1 MKAITYP
8 QHGGVEVLRYEDVPD
23 PKPEPHEV
31 LIKVRATGLNHNDLW
46 ARRGLPG
53 MKFPLPHIPGS
64 DVAGEVIGKGD
75 RVQSVEIGQKVV
87 IHPAISC
94 RICAACT
101 SGHEYFCR
109 QFKIYGFQTGPLN
122 GGYAEMI
129 RIPEANVIPKP
140 ERLSW
145 EEAAT
150 LPLCLLT
157 VWHMLITRAKMQPG
171 QDILVWGAGSG
182 IGSIAIQLAKAMHCR
197 VIATA
202 SSEEKARRA
211 KELGADEVVDPY
223 KQDVVAEVKK
233 FTNKKGVEIVFEHT
247 GEKTW
252 ERSMASLT
260 WGGTIVICGNTT
272 GFDAKTDLR
281 FLFSKQL
288 NLLGSHQGNK
298 AELVEAM
305 KLVDRGVIRPV
316 LDSAFPLK
324 DAAKAQQRMEESKH
338 FGGLVLVP

>member
-1 MKAITYP
+1 MKAIIYP
-8 QHGGVEVLRYEDVPD
+8 QHGGVEVLRYEEVPD
-23 PKPEPHEV
+23 PKPLPSEV
-31 LIKVRATGLNHNDLW
+31 LIKVRATGMNHNDLW

-53 MKFPLPHIPGS
+53 MKFLLPHIPGS
-64 DVAGEVIGKGD
+64 DVAGEVIGQGE

-87 IHPAISC
+87 VHPGVSC
-94 RICAACT
+94 RICPACA
-101 SGHEYFCR
+101 SGREYFCR
-109 QFKIYGFQTGPLN
+109 SFKIYGFQTGPLN

-145 EEAAT
+145 EEAAS

-171 QDILVWGAGSG
+171 QEILVWGAGSG
-182 IGSIAIQLAKAMHCR
+182 IGSIAIQIAKAMHCR
-197 VIATA
+197 VISTA
-202 SSEEKARRA
+202 STEEKAKRA
-211 KELGADEVVDPY
+211 RELGADEVVDPY

-233 FTNKKGVEIVFEHT
+233 FTNKRGVDLVFEHT

-272 GFDAKTDLR
+272 GFEAKTDLR
-281 FLFSKQL
+281 FLFNKQL

-298 AELVEAM
+298 AELVDAM
-305 KLVDRGVIRPV
+305 RLVEQGVIRPV
-316 LDSAFPLK
+316 VDSVFPLK

-338 FGGLVLVP
+338 FGSLVLVP

>member
-1 MKAITYP
+1 MKAIIYP
-8 QHGGVEVLRYEDVPD
+8 EHGGIEVLKYTDIPD
-23 PKPEPHEV
+23 PKPLPNEV

-46 ARRGLPG
+46 ARRGLQG

-64 DVAGEVIGKGD
+64 DVAGEVIGKGEL
-75 RVQSVEIGQKVV
+75 VTSVEIGQKVV

-94 RICAACT
+94 RNCAACT

-109 QFKIYGFQTGPLN
+109 NFKIYGFQTGPLN

-150 LPLCLLT
+150 VPLCLLT
-157 VWHMLITRAKMQPG
+157 VWHMLITRAKLQVG

-182 IGSIAIQLAKAMHCR
+182 IGSLAIQLARSMQCR
-197 VIATA
+197 VITTA
-202 SSEEKARRA
+202 SSEEKAKKAR
-211 KELGADEVVDPY
+211 ELGADETVNPHTE
-223 KQDVVAEVKK
+223 DVVAAVKK
-233 FTNKKGVEIVFEHT
+233 FTNKKGVEVVFEHT

-272 GFDAKTDLR
+272 GFEAKTDLR
-281 FLFSKQL
+281 FLFNKQL

-298 AELVEAM
+298 AELVEAL
-305 KLVDRGVIRPV
+305 KLVERGAIRPV
-316 LDSAFPLK
+316 VDSVFPLK
-324 DAAKAQQRMEESKH
+324 DAGKAQQRMEESKH

>member
-1 MKAITYP
+1 MKAIIYP
-8 QHGGVEVLRYEDVPD
+8 EHGGIEVLKYADVPD
-23 PKPEPHEV
+23 PKPLPNEV
-31 LIKVRATGLNHNDLW
+31 LIKVRASGLNHNDLW

-53 MKFPLPHIPGS
+53 MKFALPHIPGS
-64 DVAGEVIGKGD
+64 DLSGEVVGKGEM
-75 RVQSVEIGQKVV
+75 VTSVEIGQKVV

-94 RICAACT
+94 RNCAACA

-109 QFKIYGFQTGPLN
+109 SFKIFGFQTGPLN
-122 GGYAEMI
+122 GAHAELV

-157 VWHMLITRAKMQPG
+157 VWHMLITRAKLSPG
-171 QDILVWGAGSG
+171 QDVLVWGAGSG
-182 IGSIAIQLAKAMHCR
+182 IGSLAIQLARSMQCR

-202 SSEEKARRA
+202 SSEEKAKRA
-211 KELGADEVVDPY
+211 RELGADEVVNPHT
-223 KQDVVAEVKK
+223 QDVVAEVKK
-233 FTNKKGVEIVFEHT
+233 FTNKKGVEVVFEHT

-252 ERSMASLT
+252 ERSMASLN

-272 GFDAKTDLR
+272 GFEAKIDLR
-281 FLFSKQL
+281 FLFNKQL

-298 AELVEAM
+298 AELVEAL
-305 KLVDRGVIRPV
+305 KLVDRGAIRPV
-316 LDSAFPLK
+316 LDSVYPLK